1 MLPDPSHERPQ
12 PRSPAPGPLIVPGA
26 EPRSGETG
34 RQRSRSG
41 SCRPALRLRCQR
53 VAGPGTGPFGSC
65 VHCPPARRQSWAR
78 KPIAGPPRPSRRGSP
93 TGLLSSF
100 ASVVLPQSA
109 LTPSTATRRRKAPA
123 ALCRLSSLST
133 TPTAS
138 VAFLAR
144 VVPCGREAAVAR
156 GPGHHA
162 GQAPAEADA
171 GSVVS
176 PTCSTTSPSGRP
188 FSVLSRLFQTYF
200 SWVFI

>member
-1 MLPDPSHERPQ
+1 M
-12 PRSPAPGPLIVPGA
+12 
-26 EPRSGETG
+26 
-34 RQRSRSG
+34 
-41 SCRPALRLRCQR
+41 
-53 VAGPGTGPFGSC
+53 
-65 VHCPPARRQSWAR
+65 
-78 KPIAGPPRPSRRGSP
+78 
-93 TGLLSSF
+93 
-100 ASVVLPQSA
+100 
-109 LTPSTATRRRKAPA
+109 PSTATRRRKAPA
-123 ALCRLSSLST
+123 VLCCLSSLST

-156 GPGHHA
+156 GLGHHA